1 MTRFDLE
8 GTMIRVFDNRK
19 KPLSKWVLFAKL
31 YCTSEPVQEVTDA
44 TRMVCKTMM
53 SCPPMALDTALNQ
66 TGVRV
71 SPDLVQSVL
80 KSFENA
86 GMLSFRFFEWAEK
99 QRNYTHNVKAYHS
112 MIESLAK
119 IRQYQIMWDLVNAM
133 RKKGML
139 NIETFCIIMRKYA
152 RAQKVDEAIYT
163 FNVMEKYDISP
174 NLAAFNGLLS
184 ALCKSKNVRK
194 AQEIF
199 DSMKDRFVPDSKT
212 YSILLDGWGR
222 APSLPKARE
231 VFREMVCMGCDPD
244 IVTYGIMVDILC
256 KAGRVDEA
264 VEVVKEM
271 DANNCGA
278 TPFIYS
284 VLVHT
289 YGVENRIEDA
299 INTFIEMESKGI
311 KPDVVVYNALIGAFC
326 KANKFKNVHRV
337 LQEMESNGVDPN
349 SRTCNVIISG
359 LISQG
364 ETDRAFRVFRRMH
377 NPTPPSLSL
386 SQTAGSLPAYPQTP
400 SEVTSAA
407 QSTSV
412 HRHRTLAA
420 VAAPLAGS
428 SESCARVSL
437 LSSVC
442 GRLPASRRASAG
454 ECSRPRAVFTSSC
467 SVSSSSA
474 ITATNPTPRLLA
486 SRLCPPSLLASAAR
500 FSPRLPPPVS
510 ARAVRGCCFS
520 SSVGVAACT
529 ALLVCL
535 HCLIL
540 PLQQQSTGNNQIKY
554 TIFGAGVVS
563 CMSCHGHIVRHGQH
577 LLKLV
582 ESCSITCT
590 LDATKCLHAL
600 SITMGPIPNQS
611 IFVHNNVISR
621 YLSLGEFLHARRVFD
636 ILPQRTVVS
645 YNMLI
650 HAYSRRGDVSDAWS
664 LLCHMRGSDFSPTQ
678 YTLSGLLSC
687 ELLSICQGMQLQALS
702 IKSGLFDADAFVGTA
717 LLGLFGRHG
726 CLDEAF
732 IAFED
737 MVHKSLVTWNIM
749 LLILARNGFVG
760 DCQNLF
766 RDLVRTGVALSEG
779 SFVAVLS
786 GLVDPEQDLEYSA
799 MIHGLMTKCGFD
811 GDIALVNCLINVYVK
826 CKAMF
831 SAQRLF
837 QEVPAE
843 NVVSWNTIIDALVK
857 SGRSQVALEMF
868 VNMSR
873 RGLVPS
879 QATFVAV
886 IDSCASLKN
895 FVCGESIH
903 AKTSWLNVEKL
914 KKLRKSSLACLFHQM
929 RIFGVASLKA
939 PRGKQKN
946 LIVFWKQCTEDV
958 PQCGF
963 PSTDS
968 YGEQW
973 IKNGTALSENACK
986 RIK

>member
-1 MTRFDLE
+1 MHCPFSAPLLMGILIFIPHQTCRFDLE

-53 SCPPMALDTALNQ
+53 SCPPMGLDTALNQ

-86 GMLSFRFFEWAEK
+86 GMLAFRFFEWAEK
-99 QRNYTHNVKAYHS
+99 QRNYTHDVKAYHS

-264 VEVVKEM
+264 VEIVKEM

-278 TPFIYS
+278 TSFIYS

-364 ETDRAFRVFRRMH
+364 ETDRAFRVFRRMVKSCEPDADTYTMLIKMFCER
-377 NPTPPSLSL
+377 NELEMATKIWKYMKSKRFVPSLHTYSVL
-386 SQTAGSLPAYPQTP
+386 INGLCQKGNAMKACVLMEEMIENGIRPSGSTFAKLRQ
-400 SEVTSAA
+400 
-407 QSTSV
+407 
-412 HRHRTLAA
+412 
-420 VAAPLAGS
+420 
-428 SESCARVSL
+428 L
-437 LSSVC
+437 LIKE
-442 GRLPASRRASAG
+442 GREDVLKFLH
-454 ECSRPRAVFTSSC
+454 EKVD
-467 SVSSSSA
+467 
-474 ITATNPTPRLLA
+474 
-486 SRLCPPSLLASAAR
+486 
-500 FSPRLPPPVS
+500 
-510 ARAVRGCCFS
+510 
-520 SSVGVAACT
+520 
-529 ALLVCL
+529 LLVKE
-535 HCLIL
+535 
-540 PLQQQSTGNNQIKY
+540 P
-554 TIFGAGVVS
+554 
-563 CMSCHGHIVRHGQH
+563 
-577 LLKLV
+577 
-582 ESCSITCT
+582 
-590 LDATKCLHAL
+590 
-600 SITMGPIPNQS
+600 
-611 IFVHNNVISR
+611 
-621 YLSLGEFLHARRVFD
+621 
-636 ILPQRTVVS
+636 
-645 YNMLI
+645 
-650 HAYSRRGDVSDAWS
+650 
-664 LLCHMRGSDFSPTQ
+664 
-678 YTLSGLLSC
+678 
-687 ELLSICQGMQLQALS
+687 
-702 IKSGLFDADAFVGTA
+702 LFD
-717 LLGLFGRHG
+717 
-726 CLDEAF
+726 
-732 IAFED
+732 
-737 MVHKSLVTWNIM
+737 
-749 LLILARNGFVG
+749 
-760 DCQNLF
+760 
-766 RDLVRTGVALSEG
+766 
-779 SFVAVLS
+779 
-786 GLVDPEQDLEYSA
+786 
-799 MIHGLMTKCGFD
+799 
-811 GDIALVNCLINVYVK
+811 
-826 CKAMF
+826 
-831 SAQRLF
+831 
-837 QEVPAE
+837 
-843 NVVSWNTIIDALVK
+843 
-857 SGRSQVALEMF
+857 
-868 VNMSR
+868 
-873 RGLVPS
+873 
-879 QATFVAV
+879 
-886 IDSCASLKN
+886 
-895 FVCGESIH
+895 
-903 AKTSWLNVEKL
+903 
-914 KKLRKSSLACLFHQM
+914 
-929 RIFGVASLKA
+929 
-939 PRGKQKN
+939 
-946 LIVFWKQCTEDV
+946 
-958 PQCGF
+958 
-963 PSTDS
+963 
-968 YGEQW
+968 
-973 IKNGTALSENACK
+973 
-986 RIK
+986 